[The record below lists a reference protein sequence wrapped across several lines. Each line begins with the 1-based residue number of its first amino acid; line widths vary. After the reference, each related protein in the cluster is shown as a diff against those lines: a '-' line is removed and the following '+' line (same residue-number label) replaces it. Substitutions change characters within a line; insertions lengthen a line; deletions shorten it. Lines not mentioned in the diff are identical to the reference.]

1 MRFLKPVFL
10 LSAALILAACDQPEQ
25 PPETEGQATVSDSS
39 SESRPATPK
48 LDPSAFKVIEWTDLM
63 PPEDLEALSNPPSY
77 LNEIE
82 DGSPEDQISN
92 QLANAIASAA
102 DDEYQQALV
111 STKVVPEM
119 DGKPIRVPGFIVP
132 LEFDDE
138 QNITQFFLVPFFG
151 ACIHVPPPPP
161 NQIILVSSP
170 EPFQIEALYDP
181 FWISGILKTELT
193 SNDIATSTYSMEMQ
207 YMEMYTLE

>member
-10 LSAALILAACDQPEQ
+10 LSAILMLAACDEPNNT
-25 PPETEGQATVSDSS
+25 PETEGDTTT
-39 SESRPATPK
+39 SESSKESPPATPK
-48 LDPSAFKVIEWTDLM
+48 LDPSAFKEIEWTDLM

-92 QLANAIASAA
+92 QLANAIATAA

-119 DGKPIRVPGFIVP
+119 DGKAIRVPGFIVP

-170 EPFQIEALYDP
+170 QPFQIEALYDP
-181 FWISGILKTELT
+181 FWISGIVKTELT
-193 SNDIATSTYSMEMQ
+193 TNDIATSTYSMEMQ
-207 YMEMYTLE
+207 YMEMYTME